1 MKCWFR
7 TEHFRYCYSSR
18 CGQYDKIAHLVL
30 NRALEYK
37 NSKLLE
43 SMCESHPS
51 YEALRVRFLQLN
63 FQVTEILKE
72 FVEQKMPLLLWGM
85 VNELLR
91 AEYGP

>member
-1 MKCWFR
+1 
-7 TEHFRYCYSSR
+7 
-18 CGQYDKIAHLVL
+18 
-30 NRALEYK
+30 
-37 NSKLLE
+37 
-43 SMCESHPS
+43 MCESHPS